1 MSARSRPPVIKRAK
15 VKIWVKEEIMGLVLF
30 AAMDGRQKN
39 GGRRIKE
46 PFSCPHSSAYGF
58 RLD

>member
-1 MSARSRPPVIKRAK
+1 MRRAK
-15 VKIWVKEEIMGLVLF
+15 VKMWVKGEIMRLVLF

-39 GGRRIKE
+39 GGRRIQE
-46 PFSCPHSSAYGF
+46 LFFCPHSSAYCF

>member
-1 MSARSRPPVIKRAK
+1 MRKAK
-15 VKIWVKEEIMGLVLF
+15 VKMWVKEEIMGLVLF